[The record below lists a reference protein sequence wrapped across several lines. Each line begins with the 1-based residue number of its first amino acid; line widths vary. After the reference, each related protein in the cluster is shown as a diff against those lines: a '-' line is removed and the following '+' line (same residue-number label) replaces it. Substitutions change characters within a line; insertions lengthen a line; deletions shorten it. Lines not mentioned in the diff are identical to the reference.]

1 MDSLKNTITSLYV
14 TGIHVGT
21 NEQYIH
27 KIFTKLGRVYKIKY
41 YQGTTTAHV
50 HMKCWWN
57 KTEHIKSFADKIET
71 GVTVPVVYNLIYY
84 WNIGL
89 FNPNSKIG
97 KTNKNIEIQELLDL
111 KHYDPLSDYSAEFYV
126 DEIGWTLKHLLVH
139 FEQMDTIRIKPRRSE
154 RIAKRK
160 RL

>member
-97 KTNKNIEIQELLDL
+97 KTNKNIEIQELLEFTKKFGININPTSSSSLIQDNVNNSIL
-111 KHYDPLSDYSAEFYV
+111 YKDPHCITSN
-126 DEIGWTLKHLLVH
+126 
-139 FEQMDTIRIKPRRSE
+139 
-154 RIAKRK
+154 
-160 RL
+160 